1 MSTSTTTKTPPAVMT
16 SEVPLVAGD
25 VLRAI
30 DTPAVEPPTASP
42 PPAAVALNAST
53 ARANGNRSGSP
64 NGSVKSAK
72 GHRRTSSAASDIA
85 KAAGIDLDAVSMAE
99 ARKVMSEEH
108 KILGFRPPHGSFA
121 AEVQS
126 IAAKHPEGKPGASPP
141 DTAKLKEIA
150 REDALRILAER
161 KTNTGADKDALPPT
175 AKPVNGSDKHVTPA
189 RHSPPDPSVN
199 LNKISADA
207 ARVLMSHEH
216 RALGFRPPPGSLAA
230 EAQSAAARHPDG
242 DGTHLDDDTLRE
254 IALRDA
260 ERIKADREL
269 NLHGESGIN
278 VSTLGKEAAAAV
290 ASAEARALGHPPPKG
305 SLAAEAQSAADRHP
319 EGGTFKPDGNP
330 VEMERLKEAAR
341 REGEKLR
348 EEEERAKREEG
359 KEVVEAAKEA
369 AAKAQENGANG
380 AEQESSSTPTNAGTA
395 QQQQSPPKADKAIE
409 TEPLTDAPPSVA
421 RKLTTPPLSRSETG
435 ESVEIVGDVL
445 A

>member
-1 MSTSTTTKTPPAVMT
+1 MSATTTTTTQTPPAVMT
-16 SEVPLVAGD
+16 TEVPLVAGD

-30 DTPAVEPPTASP
+30 DTPAVSPPAASP
-42 PPAAVALNAST
+42 PPAAISL
-53 ARANGNRSGSP
+53 
-64 NGSVKSAK
+64 NGSTSSRTSSPTSTKSK

-126 IAAKHPEGKPGASPP
+126 IAAKHPEGKPGSQSP
-141 DTAKLKEIA
+141 DTNKLKEIA

-161 KTNTGADKDALPPT
+161 KTNTGADKDALPPNV
-175 AKPVNGSDKHVTPA
+175 KPVNGSDKHVTPA
-189 RHSPPDPSVN
+189 RHSPPAPGVN
-199 LNKISADA
+199 LGQISATA

-230 EAQSAAARHPDG
+230 EAQSAASRHPDG
-242 DGTHLDDDTLRE
+242 EGTHPDEDTLRE

-269 NLHGESGIN
+269 NIVGEVN
-278 VSTLGKEAAAAV
+278 VSTVGKEGAAAI
-290 ASAEARALGHPPPKG
+290 ASAEARALGHPPPSG
-305 SLAAEAQSAADRHP
+305 TLAAEAQSAADKHP
-319 EGGTFKPDGNP
+319 AGGSFKPDGNP
-330 VEMERLKEAAR
+330 IAIEQLKDAAA
-341 REGEKLR
+341 REGERLR
-348 EEEERAKREEG
+348 TQEEQEKAQEG
-359 KEVVEAAKEA
+359 KEIVEAANEASA
-369 AAKAQENGANG
+369 AANDAETQGVKASEPP
-380 AEQESSSTPTNAGTA
+380 SSSPTPQPEAPP
-395 QQQQSPPKADKAIE
+395 SPPKADKAIA
-409 TEPLTDAPPSVA
+409 TEPLTEGQPSLV
-421 RKLTTPPLSRSETG
+421 RKLTTPPLSRTETG

>member
-1 MSTSTTTKTPPAVMT
+1 MSTTTTTTTTTRTPPAVMT
-16 SEVPLVAGD
+16 TEVPLVAGD

-30 DTPAVEPPTASP
+30 DTPAVEPPSASP
-42 PPAAVALNAST
+42 PVAVALNST
-53 ARANGNRSGSP
+53 TAHANGDRSGSP
-64 NGSVKSAK
+64 NGSVKSNKSK
-72 GHRRTSSAASDIA
+72 GHRRTSSAASDMA

-189 RHSPPDPSVN
+189 RHSPPIPGVN
-199 LNKISADA
+199 LNKIGADA

-216 RALGFRPPPGSLAA
+216 RALGYRPPPGSLAA
-230 EAQSAAARHPDG
+230 EAQSAAARHPSG

-269 NLHGESGIN
+269 NLHAVPGAASAGDSIN
-278 VSTLGKEAAAAV
+278 VSTLGREAAAAV
-290 ASAEARALGHPPPKG
+290 QAEETRALGHRPPKG
-305 SLAAEAQSAADRHP
+305 SLAAEAQSAADRH
-319 EGGTFKPDGNP
+319 GGVGGSFKPDGNP
-330 VEMERLKEAAR
+330 EEVERLKEAAR
-341 REGEKLR
+341 REGEVLR
-348 EEEERAKREEG
+348 AQEEEQREKGVNGE
-359 KEVVEAAKEA
+359 KE
-369 AAKAQENGANG
+369 
-380 AEQESSSTPTNAGTA
+380 STPTGSTGAAGA
-395 QQQQSPPKADKAIE
+395 GEAPKADKAIE

-421 RKLTTPPLSRSETG
+421 RTLATPPLSRSETG